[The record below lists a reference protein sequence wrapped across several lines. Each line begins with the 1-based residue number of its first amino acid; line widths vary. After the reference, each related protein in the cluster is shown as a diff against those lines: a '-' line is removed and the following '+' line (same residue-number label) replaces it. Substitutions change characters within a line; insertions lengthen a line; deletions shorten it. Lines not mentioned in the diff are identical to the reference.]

1 MDPKGAARL
10 LASESD
16 IRSDSDV
23 AHERVTSDLTLD
35 TAQVLTAKHTP
46 SVATTRENEP
56 AVATSP
62 SRRTKRPDGLRRQ
75 EQIIA
80 AATEILAKRGYAEAG
95 LDEIGILAGV
105 TGSAIYRHF
114 GNKDELLEAV
124 LSTALGDLIGRVA
137 EIVATSNNP
146 RETLERLVLNMIER
160 THAERALAQTLW
172 RDLRHLGRQGPGVFD
187 RVHRLHVEEFVHVL
201 LQLRPDMPDAE
212 ARTRVDAVYGLVL
225 GAEGCDAGT
234 GSEHLQRLIVDM
246 GMQILLAVNAPPS
259 DAYCDRQ
266 MPAST
271 SA

>member
-10 LASESD
+10 LALSSN

-23 AHERVTSDLTLD
+23 AHDRVTPDPALVAES
-35 TAQVLTAKHTP
+35 VLTAKP
-46 SVATTRENEP
+46 APPVNATREI
-56 AVATSP
+56 

-124 LSTALGDLIGRVA
+124 LNTALGDTIARVA
-137 EIVATSNNP
+137 EIVATSKSP
-146 RETLERLVLNMIER
+146 YETLERLVMNVATR
-160 THAERALAQTLW
+160 THDGRQLSRTLW
-172 RDLRHLGRQGPGVFD
+172 RDLRHLGSQGPGVFD

-201 LQLRPDMPDAE
+201 LQLRPEMSEVE
-212 ARTRVDAVYGLVL
+212 ARTRVDAIYGLVL
-225 GAEGCDAGT
+225 GAEGCDPGIAND
-234 GSEHLQRLIVDM
+234 HLQRLIVDM
-246 GMQILLAVNAPPS
+246 AMRISLSVDESPS
-259 DAYCDRQ
+259 DPLGDLQ
-266 MPAST
+266 VPTPT